1 MQTSTKQTPKSCS
14 CGECV
19 RGKHSNIGHALTK
32 ADQRAYR
39 HDAKIQLAKLV
50 TEDLDACVIQS
61 GPIGN
66 YYD

>member
-1 MQTSTKQTPKSCS
+1 M
-14 CGECV
+14 
-19 RGKHSNIGHALTK
+19 RGKHSNIGHTLIK

-50 TEDLDACVIQS
+50 TEDLDACVIQP

>member
-14 CGECV
+14 CGQCK
-19 RGKHSNIGHALTK
+19 RGIHTEGGRFMRR
-32 ADQRAYR
+32 ADERSYR
-39 HDAKIQLAKLV
+39 HAAKQA
-50 TEDLDACVIQS
+50 LDHLGEELDNEIFNS

>member
-14 CGECV
+14 CEQCT
-19 RGKHSNIGHALTK
+19 RGKHSGAGIFLRRY
-32 ADQRAYR
+32 DQRTYR
-39 HDAKIQLAKLV
+39 HQAKIQLTKLG
-50 TEDLDACVIQS
+50 EDMDEQVIQS

>member
-14 CGECV
+14 CRVCL
-19 RGKHSNIGHALTK
+19 RGKHTKTGHIFMKYDERIYRHAAKIRLTK
-32 ADQRAYR
+32 
-39 HDAKIQLAKLV
+39 IGL
-50 TEDLDACVIQS
+50 DLDEEIFNS